1 MRSIIRAE
9 REIKKKPLHGFDTQP
24 AFQNQGQLPVAVDQ
38 SKSSI
43 LDSPGQGG
51 EGLPFSGIQLSH
63 VPPAERVEGDQH
75 PERIDI
81 LQ

>member
-9 REIKKKPLHGFDTQP
+9 KNGDCLPHGFDTQP
-24 AFQNQGQLPVAVDQ
+24 AFQNQGQLPVATDQ

-43 LDSPGQGG
+43 LDSPGKG
-51 EGLPFSGIQLSH
+51 GLPFSGIQLSR